1 MIKIASI
8 SLIALTLIIFL
19 KQTNKEFAFILTVA
33 TVVILFGI
41 IINDFFD
48 VINRIYAISSTVE
61 NLNSYI
67 TLMVKILG
75 ITLLTQFIIDLCRDS
90 GENALAN
97 QTEIMSKILILVM
110 VLPLFEAVMNIVAG
124 LLK

>member
-41 IINDFFD
+41 IINNFFD